1 MGKQAG
7 RGSIMSGESPNPL
20 IDLQKISWLK
30 ALDQPGWDEL
40 LAATQLRSYN
50 RDEVIFLEGDL
61 PETFYVVQRGW
72 VKAVK
77 LSPEGREQIL
87 DFIGPGGPIN
97 IAPVFAE
104 QPLPVTLVALE
115 ASALWAI
122 EQSTLL
128 DLLDRY
134 PAMTRMVIRAL
145 AGRLLY
151 TVSLIEDLSL
161 RSVTARLA
169 KLLLLRLD
177 EGEQTV
183 ISRRRWAT
191 QAEIAARL
199 GTVPDVAHR
208 ALRSLA
214 DEGLIWMDRQQ
225 IVILDY
231 AGLTVKAQL

>member
-1 MGKQAG
+1 MPGDT
-7 RGSIMSGESPNPL
+7 PDPL
-20 IDLQKISWLK
+20 ADLQKIPWFK
-30 ALDQPGWDEL
+30 TLDRAGWDEL

-50 RDEVIFLEGDL
+50 PGEVIFLEGDP
-61 PETFYVVQRGW
+61 PETFYVIHQGW

-77 LSPEGREQIL
+77 LSSEGREQIL
-87 DFIGPGGPIN
+87 DFMGPGRPIN

-115 ASALWAI
+115 ASTLWAI
-122 EQSTLL
+122 QQSTLL
-128 DLLDRY
+128 ELLGRY
-134 PAMTRMVIRAL
+134 PAMARIVIRTL

-169 KLLLLRLD
+169 KLLLLRL
-177 EGEQTV
+177 EESGQTA
-183 ISRRRWAT
+183 ITRHRWAT

-199 GTVPDVAHR
+199 GTVPDVVNR

-214 DEGLIWMDRQQ
+214 DEGLIQMDRRQ
-225 IVILDY
+225 IVILDR
-231 AGLTVKAQL
+231 AGLVAKAQL

>member
-1 MGKQAG
+1 MPGDT
-7 RGSIMSGESPNPL
+7 PDPL
-20 IDLQKISWLK
+20 ADLQKIPWLK
-30 ALDQPGWDEL
+30 ALDQAGWDEL

-50 RDEVIFLEGDL
+50 PDEVIFLEGDP
-61 PETFYVVQRGW
+61 PETFYMIHQGW

-77 LSPEGREQIL
+77 LSSEGREQIL
-87 DFIGPGGPIN
+87 DFMGPGRPIN

-122 EQSTLL
+122 QQSTLL
-128 DLLDRY
+128 ELLDRY
-134 PAMTRMVIRAL
+134 PAMSRMVIRTL

-151 TVSLIEDLSL
+151 TVSLIEDLGL

-169 KLLLLRLD
+169 KLLLMQAPK
-177 EGEQTV
+177 QTV

-199 GTVPDVAHR
+199 GTVPDVANR
-208 ALRSLA
+208 ALRSLVN
-214 DEGLIWMDRQQ
+214 EGLIQVDRHQ
-225 IVILDY
+225 IVILDR
-231 AGLTVKAQL
+231 AGLATKAQL

>member
-1 MGKQAG
+1 M
-7 RGSIMSGESPNPL
+7 PL
-20 IDLQKISWLK
+20 DIPDPLADLQKIPWLK
-30 ALDQPGWDEL
+30 ALDSPGWEEL
-40 LAATQLRSYN
+40 LAATQLRSYTPG
-50 RDEVIFLEGDL
+50 EVIALEGD
-61 PETFYVVQRGW
+61 PPKTFFVINQGW

-77 LSPEGREQIL
+77 FSPEGREQIL
-87 DFIGPGGPIN
+87 DFFGPGRPIN

-115 ASALWAI
+115 ASTLWTIPQSILLALL
-122 EQSTLL
+122 EH
-128 DLLDRY
+128 Y
-134 PAMTRMVIRAL
+134 PAMARLVIRAL

-169 KLLLLRLD
+169 KLLLMQAPQQAAIPR
-177 EGEQTV
+177 Q
-183 ISRRRWAT
+183 RWAT

-199 GTVPDVAHR
+199 GTVPDVANR

-214 DEGLIWMDRQQ
+214 DEGLIRVDRRQ

-231 AGLTVKAQL
+231 DGLAAKAQL